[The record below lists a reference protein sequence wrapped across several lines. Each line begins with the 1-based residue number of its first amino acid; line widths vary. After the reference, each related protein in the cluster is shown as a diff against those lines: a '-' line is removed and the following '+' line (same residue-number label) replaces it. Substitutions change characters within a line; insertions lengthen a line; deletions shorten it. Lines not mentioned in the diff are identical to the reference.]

1 MVGRLEGA
9 FAPDWRGAG
18 GVGGGRLARAIFLGG
33 GGGSAGGVV
42 PGTVACG
49 RGAWLRGNVHPPH
62 MRTIGP
68 LRSRAMSVSGRVG
81 RFPELASN
89 TRSFGLQRS
98 GEGAFTPNFIPPNF
112 GPGSSKS
119 RIWCA
124 TG

>member
-18 GVGGGRLARAIFLGG
+18 GVGGGVWLEQIFWVGEVG
-33 GGGSAGGVV
+33 RQGWVV

-119 RIWCA
+119 RIWCG